1 MKIAKIKTEVGTMKV
16 NFYFNDAPNT
26 VANFIKL
33 AEEGF
38 EVTYKCAT
46 NGDGVDFE
54 LPMLDLDLSK
64 DELPQ
69 AVIIGKCGLYDEWQK
84 NYMLKEL

>member
-1 MKIAKIKTEVGTMKV
+1 MEKKAKVTIIDERLDVCL
-16 NFYFNDAPNT
+16 AL
-26 VANFIKL
+26 ARKL